1 MDKLL
6 TGLRF
11 LVVEDEMLVLMLA
24 EDMLADLGC
33 TSVTAAATVE
43 QALALIAAQGFDA
56 AMLDMN
62 LNGDRTHAV
71 ADALAA
77 RDVPFIFAT
86 GYASRD
92 MREGYSHRPML
103 TKPYQPHQLA
113 TILRE
118 LLSSDSVAAQ

>member
-1 MDKLL
+1 
-6 TGLRF
+6 
-11 LVVEDEMLVLMLA
+11 MLVLMLA

-43 QALALIAAQGFDA
+43 QALKLIEGQTFDV

-77 RDVPFIFAT
+77 RDVPFVFAT

-92 MREGYSHRPML
+92 MRARHEDRPML

-113 TILRE
+113 AILTE
-118 LLSSDSVAAQ
+118 LLAPGPIGAV